1 MTSDSST
8 SDAAPGAAAPA
19 EAGAAVWPYPFSTA
33 TGLGMDPLYGYLRE
47 REPVARVRMPYGG
60 EAWMVTRHADAKL
73 VLGDPRFSMAA
84 GAGKDVPRPTE
95 QLLEPGGL
103 VAMDPPEHTR
113 LRRLAGGVFTHRRVE
128 QMRPSV
134 TALAHRLVDGMS
146 AAGTSADLLE
156 AVALPVSI
164 GVICELLGVDYED
177 RHVFQRFSDALL
189 STALPPEEV
198 RRAGEEFV
206 GYLARLVAERRESP
220 TDDLL
225 GAMVQARDDEDRL
238 SENEL
243 YMLGAG
249 LLVGGYETTA
259 TQIGNFAYLLLRDR
273 RLYASLVEDPGL
285 IQGAVE
291 ELLRF
296 TPLTTVDGYA
306 RIALEDVMVGGTL
319 IRAGEA
325 VFTSVAAANL
335 DPEVFPGPERLDFT
349 RERNPHLGFGHGI
362 HYCMGAPLARL
373 EIQVVLEVLTRRLPG
388 LRLAVPAADV
398 RWQPG
403 LLLRVPERLPV
414 TW

>member
-8 SDAAPGAAAPA
+8 SEVTPPDASAGTGATAR
-19 EAGAAVWPYPFSTA
+19 PYPFSTA

-47 REPVARVRMPYGG
+47 RERIARVRMPYGG

-73 VLGDPRFSMAA
+73 VLSDPRFSMAA

-113 LRRLAGGVFTHRRVE
+113 LRRLAGAAFTHRRVE
-128 QMRPSV
+128 GMRPSV
-134 TALAHRLVDGMS
+134 AALSERLVDEMTARGPS
-146 AAGTSADLLE
+146 SDLLE
-156 AVALPVSI
+156 AIALPVSI
-164 GVICELLGVDYED
+164 GVICKLLGVDYED
-177 RHVFQRFSDALL
+177 RHVFQRFSEALL

-206 GYLARLVAERRESP
+206 GYLAELVAERREQP

-259 TQIGNFAYLLLRDR
+259 TQIGNFTYLLLRDR
-273 RLYASLVEDPGL
+273 RLYASLVADPGL

-306 RIALEDVMVGGTL
+306 RIALEDVMVGDTL
-319 IRAGEA
+319 IRAGDA

-335 DPEVFPGPERLDFT
+335 DPEVFPDPDRLDFT

-373 EIQVVLEVLTRRLPG
+373 EIQVVLQVLTRRLPS

>member
-1 MTSDSST
+1 
-8 SDAAPGAAAPA
+8 
-19 EAGAAVWPYPFSTA
+19 
-33 TGLGMDPLYGYLRE
+33 
-47 REPVARVRMPYGG
+47 
-60 EAWMVTRHADAKL
+60 
-73 VLGDPRFSMAA
+73 
-84 GAGKDVPRPTE
+84 
-95 QLLEPGGL
+95 
-103 VAMDPPEHTR
+103 
-113 LRRLAGGVFTHRRVE
+113 
-128 QMRPSV
+128 MRPSV
-134 TALAHRLVDGMS
+134 TAFAHRLVDAMTAQGP
-146 AAGTSADLLE
+146 SADLLD
-156 AVALPVSI
+156 ALALPLSI
-164 GVICELLGVDYED
+164 SVICQLLGVDYED
-177 RHVFQRFSDALL
+177 RHVFQQFSDALL
-189 STALPPEEV
+189 STSLPPDEV
-198 RRAGEEFV
+198 NRAGEEFV

-259 TQIGNFAYLLLRDR
+259 TQIANFAYLLLRDR
-273 RLYASLVEDPGL
+273 RLYESLVASPGL
-285 IQGAVE
+285 IRDAVE

-306 RIALEDVMVGGTL
+306 RIALEDVVVGDTL

-335 DPEVFPGPERLDFT
+335 DPEVFAEPDRIDFA

-388 LRLAVPAADV
+388 LQLAVPATDI
-398 RWQPG
+398 RWRPG
-403 LLLRVPERLPV
+403 LLLRVPARLPV

>member
-8 SDAAPGAAAPA
+8 SEVTPRADAPA
-19 EAGAAVWPYPFSTA
+19 EAGATVWPYPFSTA
-33 TGLGMDPLYGYLRE
+33 TGLGMDPLYGSLRE
-47 REPVARVRMPYGG
+47 RERVSRVRMPYGG

-73 VLGDPRFSMAA
+73 VLSDPRFSMAA

-95 QLLEPGGL
+95 QLLQPGGL

-113 LRRLAGGVFTHRRVE
+113 LRRLAGTAFTHRRVE
-128 QMRPSV
+128 GMRPSV
-134 TALAHRLVDGMS
+134 TAFADRLVDAMTTQGP
-146 AAGTSADLLE
+146 SADLLQ
-156 AVALPVSI
+156 ALALPLSI
-164 GVICELLGVDYED
+164 SVICRLLGVDYED
-177 RHVFQRFSDALL
+177 RHVFQQFSDALL
-189 STALPPEEV
+189 STSLPPEEV
-198 RRAGEEFV
+198 TRAGEEFV

-225 GAMVQARDDEDRL
+225 GAMVEARDDEDRL

-259 TQIGNFAYLLLRDR
+259 TQIANFAYLLLRDR
-273 RLYASLVEDPGL
+273 RLYQSLVTDPGL
-285 IQGAVE
+285 IRDAVE

-306 RIALEDVMVGGTL
+306 RIALKDVVVGDTL

-335 DPEVFPGPERLDFT
+335 DPEVFPEPDRIDFT

-373 EIQVVLEVLTRRLPG
+373 EIQVVLDVLTRRLPE
-388 LRLAVPAADV
+388 LRLAVPATDI
-398 RWQPG
+398 RWRPG
-403 LLLRVPERLPV
+403 LLLRVPARLPV

>member
-1 MTSDSST
+1 MTSNSSI
-8 SDAAPGAAAPA
+8 SEVPP
-19 EAGAAVWPYPFSTA
+19 EAGATRPYPFSTA
-33 TGLGMDPLYGYLRE
+33 TGLGMDPLYAYLRE
-47 REPVARVRMPYGG
+47 REPVSRVRMPYGG

-73 VLGDPRFSMAA
+73 VLSDPRFSMAA

-103 VAMDPPEHTR
+103 VAMDPPEHSR
-113 LRRLAGGVFTHRRVE
+113 LRRLAGRAFTHRRVE
-128 QMRPSV
+128 GMRPSV
-134 TALAHRLVDGMS
+134 AALSNRLVDEMT
-146 AAGTSADLLE
+146 ARAPSADLLE
-156 AVALPVSI
+156 AIALPVSI

-177 RHVFQRFSDALL
+177 RHIFQRFSDALL
-189 STALPPEEV
+189 STSMAPDEI
-198 RRAGEEFV
+198 RRSGEEFV
-206 GYLARLVAERRESP
+206 AYLAQLVEERRQSP

-225 GAMVQARDDEDRL
+225 GAMVHARDDDEDSL

-259 TQIGNFAYLLLRDR
+259 AQIGNFTYLLLRDR
-273 RLYASLVEDPGL
+273 RLYESLVADPGL
-285 IQGAVE
+285 IHNAVE

-306 RIALEDVMVGGTL
+306 RIALQDVMVGDTL
-319 IRAGEA
+319 IRAGDA

-335 DPEVFPGPERLDFT
+335 DPEVFPGPDRLDFT

-373 EIQVVLEVLTRRLPG
+373 EIQVVLDVLTRRLPG
-388 LRLAVPAADV
+388 LRLAVPATDV